1 MMAETTLERPS
12 PVHNGCNSGLYLA
25 NAYRTPVKFSSV
37 NAHVKFFCYI
47 IDTHSRICVLFHSKI
62 FGSLQFLD
70 TYNSLG
76 LF

>member
-1 MMAETTLERPS
+1 MHLIYKHYYTIYS
-12 PVHNGCNSGLYLA
+12 NNII
-25 NAYRTPVKFSSV
+25 
-37 NAHVKFFCYI
+37 YI
-47 IDTHSRICVLFHSKI
+47 IDIHSRICVLFHSKI